1 MKELH
6 YYGSADLVA
15 RMKDSAG
22 REYDIVKT
30 TYTLD
35 VWQHIDR
42 GGTRLY
48 TMFADITLP
57 EVIQTL
63 AVDFGFVEL
72 VEGEVV

>member
-15 RMKDSAG
+15 HMKDSAG
-22 REYDIVKT
+22 QQYDIVKT
-30 TYTLD
+30 TYTID
-35 VWQHIDR
+35 VWQHMEC

-48 TMFADITLP
+48 TMFADMTLT

-63 AVDFGFVEL
+63 AVDFGLVEFI
-72 VEGEVV
+72 EGEVV